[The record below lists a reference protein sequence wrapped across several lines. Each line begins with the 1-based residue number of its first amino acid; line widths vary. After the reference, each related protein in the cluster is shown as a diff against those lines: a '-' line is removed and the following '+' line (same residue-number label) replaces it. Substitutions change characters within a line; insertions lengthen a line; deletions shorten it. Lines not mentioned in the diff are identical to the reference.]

1 MFNYLCQGDQAV
13 LKCPGGSTGFA
24 KWTCQYGTPQAKWAP
39 SWIYG
44 TEKEQIKGPNFS
56 ECLSTWIS
64 DLDAGLRSGEI
75 SVINASQTL
84 AEMTSHQ
91 DAELEQVK
99 NGNLYGGD
107 ILLATRM
114 LKDMSQ
120 RMQYEIMVCNI
131 LNYEKDKY

>member
-1 MFNYLCQGDQAV
+1 M
-13 LKCPGGSTGFA
+13 
-24 KWTCQYGTPQAKWAP
+24 
-39 SWIYG
+39 
-44 TEKEQIKGPNFS
+44 
-56 ECLSTWIS
+56 S

-91 DAELEQVK
+91 NTELEEVK

-120 RMQYEIMVCNI
+120 RMQYEIMVSINLTLLKLEVI
-131 LNYEKDKY
+131 

>member
-1 MFNYLCQGDQAV
+1 M
-13 LKCPGGSTGFA
+13 
-24 KWTCQYGTPQAKWAP
+24 
-39 SWIYG
+39 
-44 TEKEQIKGPNFS
+44 
-56 ECLSTWIS
+56 S

-91 DAELEQVK
+91 DTEPEQAK

-120 RMQYEIMVCNI
+120 RMQYEIMVCNT
-131 LNYEKDKY
+131 LNL

>member
-1 MFNYLCQGDQAV
+1 M
-13 LKCPGGSTGFA
+13 
-24 KWTCQYGTPQAKWAP
+24 
-39 SWIYG
+39 
-44 TEKEQIKGPNFS
+44 
-56 ECLSTWIS
+56 S

-91 DAELEQVK
+91 DTELEQVK

-120 RMQYEIMVCNI
+120 RMQYEIMVSNR
-131 LNYEKDKY
+131 LNL

>member
-1 MFNYLCQGDQAV
+1 M
-13 LKCPGGSTGFA
+13 
-24 KWTCQYGTPQAKWAP
+24 
-39 SWIYG
+39 
-44 TEKEQIKGPNFS
+44 
-56 ECLSTWIS
+56 S

-84 AEMTSHQ
+84 AEMTFHQ
-91 DAELEQVK
+91 DTELEQVK

-120 RMQYEIMVCNI
+120 RMQYEIMVCNS
-131 LNYEKDKY
+131 LNL

>member
-1 MFNYLCQGDQAV
+1 M
-13 LKCPGGSTGFA
+13 
-24 KWTCQYGTPQAKWAP
+24 
-39 SWIYG
+39 
-44 TEKEQIKGPNFS
+44 
-56 ECLSTWIS
+56 S

-91 DAELEQVK
+91 DTELKQVK
-99 NGNLYGGD
+99 NANLYGGD

-120 RMQYEIMVCNI
+120 RMQYEIMVCNT
-131 LNYEKDKY
+131 LNL

>member
-1 MFNYLCQGDQAV
+1 M
-13 LKCPGGSTGFA
+13 
-24 KWTCQYGTPQAKWAP
+24 
-39 SWIYG
+39 
-44 TEKEQIKGPNFS
+44 
-56 ECLSTWIS
+56 S

-91 DAELEQVK
+91 GTELEQVK

-120 RMQYEIMVCNI
+120 RMQYEIMVCNT
-131 LNYEKDKY
+131 LNL

>member
-1 MFNYLCQGDQAV
+1 M
-13 LKCPGGSTGFA
+13 
-24 KWTCQYGTPQAKWAP
+24 
-39 SWIYG
+39 
-44 TEKEQIKGPNFS
+44 
-56 ECLSTWIS
+56 S

-91 DAELEQVK
+91 DTELEQVK

-120 RMQYEIMVCNI
+120 RMQYEIMVCNT
-131 LNYEKDKY
+131 LNL

>member
-1 MFNYLCQGDQAV
+1 M
-13 LKCPGGSTGFA
+13 
-24 KWTCQYGTPQAKWAP
+24 
-39 SWIYG
+39 
-44 TEKEQIKGPNFS
+44 
-56 ECLSTWIS
+56 S

-84 AEMTSHQ
+84 AEMTSHK
-91 DAELEQVK
+91 DTGLKQVK

-120 RMQYEIMVCNI
+120 RMQYEIMVCDS
-131 LNYEKDKY
+131 LNL